1 MIPSPADLTYFIE
14 IAQTQNVSRA
24 AERLGISQPSLS
36 LAMRRLEESVGAA
49 LFLRSKRGVTL
60 TQAGRQL
67 QAHSKNLLQTW
78 SDIRTQALASVHEIQ
93 GSYTIGCH
101 ASMAMRIL
109 SSFLPDL
116 MAEHPKLEIRLRHDI
131 SRKTTEDVISMKIDI
146 GIVVNP
152 VRHPDLVIHK
162 LGIDEVSLFVSAD
175 RSNET
180 QNATDGTGVLVCD
193 PDLAQTQF
201 LLKEMKKKGMVFGRT
216 LPTGSLEVAADI
228 VSRGCGIGILPSKVA
243 ERARQKLRR
252 LPKAPIFI
260 DDHCLIYRAE
270 NKSVR
275 AMQVLNGAIKDYF
288 GKSS

>member
-1 MIPSPADLTYFIE
+1 MIASSADLVYFTE

-36 LAMRRLEESVGAA
+36 LAMRRLEDSVGTA
-49 LFLRSKRGVTL
+49 LFVRSKRGVTL
-60 TQAGRQL
+60 TQPGKQL
-67 QAHSKNLLQTW
+67 LAHSKNLLQAWT
-78 SDIRTQALASVHEIQ
+78 DIRTQALASVHDIQ

-116 MAEHPKLEIRLRHDI
+116 MAAHPKLEIRLRHDI
-131 SRKTTEDVISMKIDI
+131 SRKTTEDVISMKVDI

-162 LGIDEVSLFVSAD
+162 LGVDEVSLFISAD
-175 RSNET
+175 RKNGT
-180 QNATDGTGVLVCD
+180 QNVTDGNGVLVCD

-201 LLKEMKKKGMVFGRT
+201 LLKEMKKSGIVFGRI
-216 LPTGSLEVAADI
+216 LPTTSLEVAADI

-243 ERARQKLRR
+243 ERARMKLKR
-252 LPKAPIFI
+252 LPKAPVFV

-275 AMQVLNGAIKDYF
+275 AIQALNGAIRDYF
-288 GKSS
+288 GKAA